1 MFYTGDVY
9 NKDGCHLQEEIN
21 FSTSPELI
29 AAALFMEGMLDNE
42 AIIIH
47 GFETFSQYTGYDKT
61 LQFTGSCFDSAMVG
75 PSALID
81 VSPLLVLWS
90 KAASAG
96 FN

>member
-1 MFYTGDVY
+1 MFYTGSVY

-29 AAALFMEGMLDNE
+29 AAALFMEGLRDNE

-47 GFETFSQYTGYDKT
+47 GYETFSQVTGYDKT

-75 PSALID
+75 PSVVIRCLSI
-81 VSPLLVLWS
+81 LVLWS